1 MPEVPAQPHQEL
13 TTRRDQPLIGVPT
26 RVGEEEV
33 VRYFTSEE
41 EADTAL
47 SRDKDSIQGALSLAG
62 AWKHIDEEDGPDML
76 EELDRM
82 RHETKP
88 TPPFEL

>member
-1 MPEVPAQPHQEL
+1 MPELPAQPLEGL

-26 RVGEEEV
+26 KVGEEEV

-41 EADTAL
+41 EADQAL
-47 SRDKDSIQGALSLAG
+47 SKDRDSIQRALSLAG

>member
-1 MPEVPAQPHQEL
+1 MDADGQN
-13 TTRRDQPLIGVPT
+13 G
-26 RVGEEEV
+26 

-41 EADTAL
+41 DADKAL
-47 SRDKDSIQGALSLAG
+47 SKDRDSIQRALSLAG
-62 AWKHIDEEDGPDML
+62 AWKHIDEDDGPDML

-82 RHETKP
+82 RHEAKP